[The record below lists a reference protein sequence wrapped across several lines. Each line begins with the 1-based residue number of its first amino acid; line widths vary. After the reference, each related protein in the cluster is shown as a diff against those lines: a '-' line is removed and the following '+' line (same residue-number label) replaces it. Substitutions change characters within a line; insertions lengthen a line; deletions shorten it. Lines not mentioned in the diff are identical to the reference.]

1 MYAPSELDAIRTR
14 LSESEL
20 KEVYRDPIKKIGLKP
35 VNLLLKQ
42 NPIEFWTEKR
52 LIDPTT
58 LDLFLPTKL
67 KDIDKILAQNYF
79 ICFDNFYEITRE
91 FSDMIC
97 AAITGS
103 GTQVR
108 ELFTTQTMITLPI
121 KACIAFSSV
130 TRLFTQSDA
139 VSRLLSY
146 EFLPFAEEEGYS
158 TEDEINDRFEEIRP
172 QILACMYHTMSK
184 AINIRNRIHRKS
196 SLGRMADVLE
206 WGEAYLKP

>member
-1 MYAPSELDAIRTR
+1 MENVFGPPQAIKSTFLRQ
-14 LSESEL
+14 
-20 KEVYRDPIKKIGLKP
+20 KKA
-35 VNLLLKQ
+35 
-42 NPIEFWTEKR
+42 

-91 FSDMIC
+91 FSDLIC

-130 TRLFTQSDA
+130 TRLFTQPDA

-146 EFLPFAEEEGYS
+146 EFLPFAEEEGYN
-158 TEDEINDRFEEIRP
+158 TEDEINESIRRDSTTNSS
-172 QILACMYHTMSK
+172 MYVSYHVQGDK
-184 AINIRNRIHRKS
+184 HQKS
-196 SLGRMADVLE
+196 NTQ
-206 WGEAYLKP
+206 KI